1 MQHRYDTP
9 FRILAKRLQAT
20 PNVSYDYNID
30 PQTGQMIPLNSSDSG
45 MLRVGV
51 LRDSLTGPSTEPTFL
66 DSGTVTTSKAAGVDA
81 VSCDM
86 PSDSETR
93 AACRQIW
100 DGGKYVRA
108 EVRQGLTRE
117 PLEEWTEL
125 YRGLPLRAYAG
136 QPGQGRIRPVMSP
149 ALMQSMELRIE
160 ACGQDGRVFGS
171 ASPNF
176 FESLKD
182 VRVTGTRTR
191 RPKGLVTDAQRRLVY
206 VPKPNFHGSDGLTF
220 VLRDLSGGSNRSD
233 SRFSQAQSWSPPAV
247 VTITVTP
254 IPDKPLATH
263 SIISFPPADGVITM
277 LIPVKGKQPG
287 NAASQ
292 TPTAF
297 DVHIDSFPQSGV
309 LLKYDLTPAESV
321 VRSDTTGYVRY
332 RPPAN
337 ACGVKYAAL
346 SYRVRNSA
354 EVNGLFSARYTAT
367 VDIRCAAGATCDEKA
382 RKCVPCPA
390 GTYGNTSGI
399 SQLCKLCGVGEY
411 QPATGQKQCV
421 KCPAGTYTSQLG
433 ARACRKC
440 APGTANP
447 QEGAMYC
454 PDCPAGYHAPLAAA
468 TKCEPCGALAHTAGP
483 GSYTCRDCPM
493 NTRGIV
499 DASPNL
505 QHCQCIF
512 GSYDIKGRKGAPC
525 HACPPGA
532 YCHGRTLLPVPRTG
546 YWTSQEFWS
555 EDVANSN
562 NGTQTVL
569 SQRGQAYFAPCSYRY
584 IRGVCLGYPDV
595 DVQEREERCMYRNSE
610 VLQGPRRL
618 DIMTSEGIGINITE
632 CTVHSPSD
640 KHNLSLLR
648 PYSQRQNY
656 SANFYCAEGY
666 AGVICSTCA
675 PNWRRALEGNCEQCG
690 DIYSIPWVS
699 AGAFLCT
706 VGIAIIFWSA
716 MFFTIAFPARSLYIV
731 ATHVQLLGVLGKL
744 AVPWPRYTQNMLNG
758 FDMLNICLDS
768 IHWNCVGFDLEPYWQ
783 RWAGELVISPVILI
797 LIHLYHVW
805 AGMRMHYTYTD
816 FFMCVCAC
824 YNGLDSCLPHQCRY
838 AYSVHTHTHTHTQTF
853 SYMYMNVIR

>member
-1 MQHRYDTP
+1 
-9 FRILAKRLQAT
+9 
-20 PNVSYDYNID
+20 
-30 PQTGQMIPLNSSDSG
+30 
-45 MLRVGV
+45 MLRLGV
-51 LRDSLTGPSTEPTFL
+51 LLDSLTGASTAPNFL

-86 PSDSETR
+86 QPDLETR
-93 AACRQIW
+93 TACRQIW

-117 PLEEWTEL
+117 PSQEWTEL
-125 YRGLPLRAYAG
+125 YRGLPLRAYSG
-136 QPGQGRIRPVMSP
+136 QPGQGRVRPVMSP
-149 ALMQSMELRIE
+149 SLMQSAELRIE

-171 ASPNF
+171 SSPNF
-176 FESLKD
+176 IESLKD
-182 VRVTGTRTR
+182 VRITGTRTR

-206 VPKPNFHGSDGLTF
+206 VPKPNFHGNDVFTF

-233 SRFSQAQSWSPPAV
+233 ARFSQSQSWSPPALIA
-247 VTITVTP
+247 ITVTS

-263 SIISFPPADGVITM
+263 SVISFPPADGIITM
-277 LIPVKGKQPG
+277 LIPVRGKQPG
-287 NAASQ
+287 NNPSASQ
-292 TPTAF
+292 SPTAF
-297 DVHIDSFPQSGV
+297 DLHIDSFPQAGV
-309 LLKYDLTPAESV
+309 LLKYDLTPAQSV
-321 VRSDTTGYVRY
+321 VRGDTTGYLRY

-337 ACGVKYAAL
+337 ACGLKYATL
-346 SYRVRNSA
+346 TYRVRNSA
-354 EVNGLFSARYTAT
+354 EVDGIFSASYTSAI
-367 VDIRCAAGATCDEKA
+367 DMRCGAGTTCDEKTRTCA
-382 RKCVPCPA
+382 PCPA
-390 GTYGNTSGI
+390 GTYGNVSGI
-399 SQLCKLCGVGEY
+399 SLLCKLCAVGEY
-411 QPATGQKQCV
+411 QPAVGQKQCL
-421 KCPAGTYTSQLG
+421 KCPPGTYANRFG
-433 ARACRKC
+433 ARECRKC
-440 APGTANP
+440 APGTANAL
-447 QEGAMYC
+447 EGAMHCY
-454 PDCPAGYHAPLAAA
+454 DCPGGSHAPLAAA
-468 TKCEPCGALAHTAGP
+468 TTCKPCGALAHTSGP

-512 GSYDIKGRKGAPC
+512 GAYDVKGRKGAPC

-555 EDVANSN
+555 DDVASSD
-562 NGTQTVL
+562 NGTQTAL
-569 SQRGQAYFAPCSYRY
+569 ALRGQAYFAPCSYRY

-595 DVQEREERCMYRNSE
+595 DVQEREERCMYRNAE
-610 VLQGPRRL
+610 VVQGPRRL
-618 DIMTSEGIGINITE
+618 DTTSSEGIDVNITA
-632 CTVHSPSD
+632 CTVHSPST

-656 SANFYCAEGY
+656 SANFYCVEGY

-690 DIYSIPWVS
+690 NIYTIPWVS

-706 VGIAIIFWSA
+706 VGISIIFWSA

-744 AVPWPRYTQNMLNG
+744 AVPWPKYTQNMLNG
-758 FDMLNICLDS
+758 FDMLNICLDA

-783 RWAGELVISPVILI
+783 RWAGELVITPVILI

-805 AGMRMHYTYTD
+805 AGMHI
-816 FFMCVCAC
+816 
-824 YNGLDSCLPHQCRY
+824 H
-838 AYSVHTHTHTHTQTF
+838 SVHTQTDSCSCVCMPVLILIRIHRVCAHTRTNYTYMETF
-853 SYMYMNVIR
+853 MFLFLPPPLSRSPPLSLFLFLFLRMILVRLCHV